1 MSINSRESA
10 LRSLISSLLSYCN
23 PSLSRVF
30 ALSNFSFF
38 IQPSATSTVSQQY
51 PSKIQ
56 FPYSMPSAC
65 IVGSWVQSGTAGD
78 EWEVK
83 EALAIGRDS
92 IGDYLRPEFESLRD
106 TVRTL

>member
-1 MSINSRESA
+1 
-10 LRSLISSLLSYCN
+10 
-23 PSLSRVF
+23 
-30 ALSNFSFF
+30 
-38 IQPSATSTVSQQY
+38 
-51 PSKIQ
+51 
-56 FPYSMPSAC
+56 MPSAC